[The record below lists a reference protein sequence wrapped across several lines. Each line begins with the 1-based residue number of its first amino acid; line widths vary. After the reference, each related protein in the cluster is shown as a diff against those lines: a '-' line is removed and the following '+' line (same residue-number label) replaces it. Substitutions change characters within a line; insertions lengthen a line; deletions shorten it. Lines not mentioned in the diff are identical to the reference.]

1 MERKK
6 ALQYPT
12 ITRPERFHGI
22 RRMPLIDLSFGRRNF
37 KPPDN
42 FPRPDST
49 PDEVKDYLLGPTSYS
64 HKGYRAK
71 VPTSIGLNHN
81 SHH

>member
-1 MERKK
+1 MERKNE
-6 ALQYPT
+6 LQQPT
-12 ITRPERFHGI
+12 IGRPERFHGI

-49 PDEVKDYLLGPTSYS
+49 PEQAKAYLLGPTPYA
-64 HKGYRAK
+64 HRGFRPRK
-71 VPTSIGLNHN
+71 
-81 SHH
+81 